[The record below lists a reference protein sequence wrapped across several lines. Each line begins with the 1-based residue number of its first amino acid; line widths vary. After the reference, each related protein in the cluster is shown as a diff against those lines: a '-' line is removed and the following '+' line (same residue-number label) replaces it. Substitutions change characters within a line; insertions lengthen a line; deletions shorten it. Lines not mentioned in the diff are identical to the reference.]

1 MNQPKEIH
9 QNSLS
14 ESEVLYTALDTGPI
28 VDPTMATEHKNT
40 FQPFT
45 PPKLLVLKIGDQVEL
60 LIDID
65 DTLLKGNLG
74 RVLGFYNATQV
85 VISKDGSIYQ
95 NSSVPEVTGFEN
107 HPLVAFNVP
116 LGVRE
121 LLIMRERFR
130 IVLRGGQGEMYRTQ
144 LPLAVHSINGDI

>member
-1 MNQPKEIH
+1 
-9 QNSLS
+9 
-14 ESEVLYTALDTGPI
+14 
-28 VDPTMATEHKNT
+28 MATEHENT

-85 VISKDGSIYQ
+85 ASPKTEAFIKTAPCWRYWIGKS
-95 NSSVPEVTGFEN
+95 
-107 HPLVAFNVP
+107 PLVAFNVP
-116 LGVRE
+116 LGVRK

-130 IVLRGGQGEMYRTQ
+130 IELRGGQGEMYRTQ

>member
-1 MNQPKEIH
+1 MNQPNNIR
-9 QNSLS
+9 QNSLP
-14 ESEVLYTALDTGPI
+14 ESEVLYTALDTGLI
-28 VDPTMATEHKNT
+28 VDPTMATEHENT

-95 NSSVPEVTGFEN
+95 NSSVPE
-107 HPLVAFNVP
+107 
-116 LGVRE
+116 GVRK

-130 IVLRGGQGEMYRTQ
+130 IELRGGQGEMYRTQ